1 MGAAASRP
9 LPSTSAR
16 GGRSGVTPT
25 TDEPAAGPGT
35 AEPETAEPEPAAGPE
50 IPEPAPPSP
59 GTTLWLSLLR
69 VVGAL
74 AIPIAGFF
82 ALWKTFDFLRDTEAN
97 RSLVV
102 LVAVVVGVG
111 GIFFLFWAM
120 NRLVSYLPARF
131 REGVRPYIFVGP
143 CLVILSVF
151 LIYPV
156 INTIIV
162 SFKDATSSKFVGF
175 DNFKFVFTDKGM
187 LTAIRNTAGWII
199 LVPLVAT
206 AIGLGFAT
214 LADRLRRGE
223 AVAKSLIFLPMAISF
238 AGASIVWN
246 FIYSFRPQGFGTNIG
261 LLNGI
266 MVWMQTGFA
275 MVVLSAAIKAVPDEI
290 IEAARI
296 DGASELQ
303 VFRRIIVPT
312 ILPTIV
318 VVGTYMVINAMK
330 VFDIVFVMGNAEG
343 RGTEV
348 VAERMIA
355 WFFVRGDFG
364 KGAAV
369 AVVLFVAII
378 PVMIYNIRRFR
389 EQETIRGGGPGGQ
402 RPRGAK
408 RSGSGR
414 CIPPGRRGPPK
425 AVGGG
430 CTGGP
435 GGQRPRGAKRSG
447 SGRCIPPGRRGLPKA
462 VGGGCTG
469 GPGGQRPRG
478 AKRSGSGRCIP

>member
-1 MGAAASRP
+1 
-9 LPSTSAR
+9 
-16 GGRSGVTPT
+16 VTPPT
-25 TDEPAAGPGT
+25 GNPGAG
-35 AEPETAEPEPAAGPE
+35 AEA
-50 IPEPAPPSP
+50 IEPAPRSA
-59 GTTLWLSLLR
+59 GTTLGLSLLR
-69 VVGAL
+69 LVGAL

-82 ALWKTFDFLRDTEAN
+82 ALWATFDFLRNREAN

-102 LVAVVVGVG
+102 LVALVVGVG

-120 NRLVSYLPARF
+120 NRAVSYLPARF

-156 INTIIV
+156 INTILI
-162 SFKDATSSKFVGF
+162 SFKDATSTNFVGL
-175 DNFKFVFTDKGM
+175 DNFKFVFTDSGM

-199 LVPLVAT
+199 FVPLVAT
-206 AIGLGFAT
+206 VIGLGFAT

-246 FIYSFRPQGFGTNIG
+246 FIYSYRPAGFGSNIG
-261 LLNGI
+261 LLNAISIGLGQHPIAWLDVQPWNNLLLMVI

-275 MVVLSAAIKAVPDEI
+275 MVVLSAAIKSVPDEI
-290 IEAARI
+290 VEAARI
-296 DGASELQ
+296 DGATEWQ

-312 ILPTIV
+312 ILPTV
-318 VVGTYMVINAMK
+318 VVVLTYMIINAMK

-348 VAERMIA
+348 IAERMIA

-389 EQETIRGGGPGGQ
+389 EQETIR
-402 RPRGAK
+402 
-408 RSGSGR
+408 
-414 CIPPGRRGPPK
+414 
-425 AVGGG
+425 
-430 CTGGP
+430 
-435 GGQRPRGAKRSG
+435 
-447 SGRCIPPGRRGLPKA
+447 
-462 VGGGCTG
+462 
-469 GPGGQRPRG
+469 
-478 AKRSGSGRCIP
+478 